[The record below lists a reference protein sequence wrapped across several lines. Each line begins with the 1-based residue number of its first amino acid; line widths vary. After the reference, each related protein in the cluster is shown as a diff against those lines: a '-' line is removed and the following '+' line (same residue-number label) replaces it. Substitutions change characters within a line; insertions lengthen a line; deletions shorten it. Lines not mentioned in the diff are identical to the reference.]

1 MKYYVE
7 TSLENF
13 KAWSGGRDTLEVLIE
28 KGLCDT
34 VEACLEEA
42 LGEDVSDTDINDTLW
57 FERDMIAEWCGF
69 SSWEALENGEEEEEE
84 EEEAD
89 ETDLEEVK
97 DRLNECIENEDDF
110 DTFCNG
116 RDCSSCPFDA
126 HCNLMTKCEEAYNYM
141 LEGYNFDEAIA
152 LLNGKEV

>member
-13 KAWSGGRDTLEVLIE
+13 EAWSGGRDTLEVLIE

-42 LGEDVSDTDINDTLW
+42 LGEDISDTDINDTLW
-57 FERDMIAEWCGF
+57 FERDTIADWCGF

-84 EEEAD
+84 ETEE
-89 ETDLEEVK
+89 EEV
-97 DRLNECIENEDDF
+97 DNNFSRWCANQS
-110 DTFCNG
+110 
-116 RDCSSCPFDA
+116 RDCSGCPYQKLI
-126 HCNLMTKCEEAYNYM
+126 NLSDCETAYYRDNPDDDDGIRLYQ
-141 LEGYNFDEAIA
+141 
-152 LLNGKEV
+152 

>member
-13 KAWSGGRDTLEVLIE
+13 EAWSGGRDTLEVLIE

-42 LGEDVSDTDINDTLW
+42 LGEDVSDTAINDTLW

-69 SSWEALENGEEEEEE
+69 SSWEALENGEEEDEEKEEE
-84 EEEAD
+84 EPEENNFSRWCA
-89 ETDLEEVK
+89 
-97 DRLNECIENEDDF
+97 NQS
-110 DTFCNG
+110 
-116 RDCSSCPFDA
+116 RDCSGCPYQKLHGMGD
-126 HCNLMTKCEEAYNYM
+126 CEAAYYHDNPDDDDGIRIYQ
-141 LEGYNFDEAIA
+141 
-152 LLNGKEV
+152 

>member
-13 KAWSGGRDTLEVLIE
+13 EAWSGGRDTLEVLIE

-34 VEACLEEA
+34 VEACLEEI
-42 LGEDVSDTDINDTLW
+42 LDGDSSDTYINDILW

-84 EEEAD
+84 ETEEEEEA
-89 ETDLEEVK
+89 
-97 DRLNECIENEDDF
+97 EDNNF
-110 DTFCNG
+110 SRWCANQS
-116 RDCSSCPFDA
+116 RDCSGCPYQKFLHLSD
-126 HCNLMTKCEEAYNYM
+126 CETAYYHDNPDDDD
-141 LEGYNFDEAIA
+141 GIRIWQ
-152 LLNGKEV
+152 